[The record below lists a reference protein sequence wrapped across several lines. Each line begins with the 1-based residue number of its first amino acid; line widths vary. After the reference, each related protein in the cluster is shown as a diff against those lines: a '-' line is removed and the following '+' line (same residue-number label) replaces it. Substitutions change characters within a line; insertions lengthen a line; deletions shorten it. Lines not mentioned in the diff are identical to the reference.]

1 MAGMLRG
8 HDVVVRP
15 GGNRSCSRKRFGPL
29 LGEKWDDRK
38 ICVIPQQWIM
48 TSSSMGKHDGLRK
61 RNKYFLSSIRDE
73 LNICFSLS
81 PMPEMVGVVM

>member
-1 MAGMLRG
+1 
-8 HDVVVRP
+8 
-15 GGNRSCSRKRFGPL
+15 
-29 LGEKWDDRK
+29 
-38 ICVIPQQWIM
+38 
-48 TSSSMGKHDGLRK
+48 MGKHDGLRK